1 MNLKKSNYPGIF
13 FSCLILFVFNS
24 CAQKAVQTIESK
36 QPIDLV
42 YPQLDSENSRW
53 FFFSSACRP
62 FGMVNLS
69 PDNQIDG
76 AWGTGYRYNTDTIK
90 GFSHIHAW
98 QLSGLS
104 VMPVTISEE
113 NKGSIFTDF
122 FSKFSH
128 ETEKVA
134 PGYHKVELDRY
145 QITAELTSTK
155 RVGFH
160 RYSFPQ
166 NNQAGIVF
174 NLNTMLG
181 PCKNINGTLEK
192 TGDSE
197 LSGKLDC
204 APTSRRP
211 KPFTVFFKIELNV
224 PVKSIETD
232 EETGNYLVL
241 LDNKENEVLMKAALS
256 YTSNENAE
264 INLQT
269 ELPGWDFDKV
279 VDDSKDEWNSLLSR
293 IKIEGGTETQQ
304 SRFYTDLWHALQ
316 GRRIISDINGAYP
329 DNTGETFRVG
339 QLPLDENGKPKFNQ
353 YNSDSFWGAQW
364 TINTLWGIAYP
375 EIYEEFVYSMM
386 QYYKDG
392 GLVPRGPSGGN
403 YTYVM
408 TGASSTP
415 FIVSAIQKGI
425 VKNDLEEIYQALKKN
440 HMPGGIMEN
449 AGYEHKTNLGGGF
462 KYYVDLGYVPHPN
475 PDGRFGLHQ
484 DGASLT
490 MEYAYQDWTL
500 AQLAKKLGHDA
511 DAEYFTKR
519 SKNYANVFD
528 KESGWMRPKNVE
540 GKWRE
545 DFDPYQYENGF
556 NESNGAQSTWF
567 VPHDLPGLA
576 ELMGGKVAAAEKL
589 NTQFETAEALN
600 FTSGTSHDKELH
612 PEYKRV
618 PINYGNQ
625 PSMQT
630 AYVFNQ
636 IGRPDLTQFWSRK
649 VVEKAFSGLSPAT
662 GYNGDEDQG
671 LMGSLS
677 VLLKLGLFQM
687 NGGTEENPQYQLG
700 SPIFDKAVIQLHP
713 KYYQGKEII
722 IETIGNSAENVFI
735 ESVELNNNPV
745 HNYWINHE
753 DLVNGCKLVMK
764 MSKNPNLNGKK

>member
-1 MNLKKSNYPGIF
+1 MKLKNLNYPGIF
-13 FSCLILFVFNS
+13 VSFLILIALNS
-24 CAQKAVQTIESK
+24 CTQKTVQTNPVK
-36 QPIDLV
+36 QPVDLV
-42 YPQLDSENSRW
+42 YPQLDTENSRW

-76 AWGTGYRYNTDTIK
+76 AWGSGYRYNTDTIK

-104 VMPVTISEE
+104 VMPVTVSED
-113 NKGSIFTDF
+113 NKSGIFTDF

-134 PGYHKVELDRY
+134 PGYHFVELDRY
-145 QITAELTSTK
+145 QIKAELTSTK

-160 RYSFPQ
+160 RYSFPE
-166 NNQAGIVF
+166 NNQAAILF

-181 PCKNINGTLEK
+181 PCANINGTLEK
-192 TGDSE
+192 SGDAE
-197 LSGKLDC
+197 LTGKLDC

-224 PVKSIETD
+224 PVKSVD
-232 EETGNYLVL
+232 FDANTGNYLVQL
-241 LDNKENEVLMKAALS
+241 ENSGNEVLMKAALS
-256 YTSNENAE
+256 YTSVENAG
-264 INLQT
+264 INMQV

-279 VDDSKDEWNSLLSR
+279 VSDSKEEWNSLLSR
-293 IKIEGGTETQQ
+293 IKIEGGTESQQ

-316 GRRIISDINGAYP
+316 GRRIISDSNGAYP

-375 EIYEEFVYSMM
+375 EIYEEFVHSMM

-403 YTYVM
+403 YTFVM

-425 VKNDLEEIYQALKKN
+425 VKNDLEVIYQALKKN
-440 HMPGGIMEN
+440 HMPGGIMEK

-462 KYYVDLGYVPHPN
+462 KYYLEKGYVPHPN
-475 PDGRFGLHQ
+475 PEGKFGIHQ

-500 AQLAKKLGHDA
+500 AQLAKKLGHND
-511 DAEYFTKR
+511 DAEYFTNR

-528 KESGWMRPKNVE
+528 KETGWMRPKNVE

-545 DFDPYQYENGF
+545 DFDPFQYENGF

-576 ELMGGKVAAAEKL
+576 GLMGGNKAAAEKL
-589 NTQFETAEALN
+589 NAQFETAEMLN
-600 FTSGTSHDKELH
+600 FTSGTSHAKEQH
-612 PEYKRV
+612 PEYKRI

-630 AYVFNQ
+630 AFVFNQ
-636 IGRPDLTQFWSRK
+636 LGRPDLTQFWSRK
-649 VVEKAFSGLSPAT
+649 VVDKAFSGLSPAT

-700 SPIFDKAVIQLHP
+700 SPIFDKVVIELNP
-713 KYYQGKEII
+713 AYYPGKEFI
-722 IETIGNSAENVFI
+722 IETIGNSAENVFVD
-735 ESVELNNNPV
+735 SVSLNNKPIQEN
-745 HNYWINHE
+745 WINHS
-753 DLVNGCKLVMK
+753 DMVKGGKISLKMK
-764 MSKNPNLNGKK
+764 QNPH

>member
-1 MNLKKSNYPGIF
+1 MKLKNLNYPGIF
-13 FSCLILFVFNS
+13 ISFLILVALNS
-24 CAQKAVQTIESK
+24 CTQKTVQTNPAK
-36 QPIDLV
+36 QPVDLV
-42 YPQLDSENSRW
+42 YPQLDTENSRW

-104 VMPVTISEE
+104 VMPVTVSED
-113 NKGSIFTDF
+113 NQSDIFTDF
-122 FSKFSH
+122 YSKFSH

-134 PGYHKVELDRY
+134 PGYHLVELDRY
-145 QITAELTSTK
+145 QIKAELTSTK

-160 RYSFPQ
+160 RYSFPK
-166 NNQAGIVF
+166 NYQAAILF

-181 PCKNINGTLEK
+181 PCANINGTLEK
-192 TGDSE
+192 SGDAE
-197 LSGKLDC
+197 LTGKLDC

-224 PVKSIETD
+224 PVKSID
-232 EETGNYLVL
+232 FDVNTGNSLVQL
-241 LDNKENEVLMKAALS
+241 ENQGKEVLMKAALS
-256 YTSNENAE
+256 YTSVENAA
-264 INLQT
+264 INMQA

-279 VDDSKDEWNSLLSR
+279 VSDSKEEWNSLLSR

-316 GRRIISDINGAYP
+316 GRRIISDSNGAYP

-375 EIYEEFVYSMM
+375 EIYEEFVFSLM
-386 QYYKDG
+386 QYYRDG

-403 YTYVM
+403 YTFVM

-440 HMPGGIMEN
+440 HMPGGIMEK

-462 KYYVDLGYVPHPN
+462 KYYLEKGYVPHPN
-475 PDGRFGLHQ
+475 PEGKFGIHQ

-500 AQLAKKLGHDA
+500 AQLAKKLGHND
-511 DAEYFTKR
+511 DAEYFTNR

-528 KESGWMRPKNVE
+528 KETGWMRPKNVE

-567 VPHDLPGLA
+567 VPHDLEGLA
-576 ELMGGKVAAAEKL
+576 TLMGGKEAAAEKL
-589 NTQFETAEALN
+589 NAQFETAEALN
-600 FTSGTSHDKELH
+600 FTSGTSHAKEQH
-612 PEYKRV
+612 PEYQRI

-630 AYVFNQ
+630 AFVFNQ
-636 IGRPDLTQFWSRK
+636 LSRPDLTQYWSRK
-649 VVEKAFSGLSPAT
+649 VIEKAFSGLSPAT

-687 NGGTEENPQYQLG
+687 NGGTEENPQCQLG
-700 SPIFDKAVIQLHP
+700 SPIFDKVVIELNP
-713 KYYQGKEII
+713 EYYPGKEFI
-722 IETIGNSAENVFI
+722 IETIGNSAENVYVD
-735 ESVELNNNPV
+735 SVSLNNKPIQEN
-745 HNYWINHE
+745 WIDHS
-753 DLVNGCKLVMK
+753 DLVKGGKLILKMK
-764 MSKNPNLNGKK
+764 QNPH